1 MLERILHFSIRQRW
15 LVLVATVAVALWGL
29 YNYTRLPI
37 DAVPD
42 ITNVQVQINT
52 EAPGYSPLEAEQR
65 VTYLVETA
73 MAGLPR
79 LEETRSI
86 SRYGLSQVTVI
97 FEDGTDIYFA
107 RQLIA
112 ERIQEVKGRLPQGIE
127 PAMGPI
133 ATGLGE
139 IFLWTVEATPGAL
152 NADGQPYSGM
162 DLRTIQD
169 WIVRPQLKTVP
180 GVADVNTIGGFT
192 KQFHVAPHPDRLRA
206 FGLSFRHILDALERN
221 NTNIGAGY
229 IERSGEQYLIRA
241 PGQVGDLEDIR
252 RIVVGTHLGT
262 PVYLSA
268 VADVTFGSELR
279 TGAATE
285 DGEEVV
291 LGTVFMLM
299 GENSRIVAQRVA
311 AKMDDVNRTLP
322 PGVVAKTVYDR
333 TTLVDATIDTVRH
346 NLLLGALLVV
356 VVLFV
361 FLGNIRAALITACVI
376 PLSMLLTIT
385 GMVEWGVTGN
395 LLSLGALDFGIIV
408 DGAVIIVE
416 NCMRRLAERQH
427 QLGRLLTRAER
438 FETVFEGSKEV
449 RRATM
454 FGELIIMIVYL
465 PILTLTGIEGK
476 MFYPMAFTVLA
487 ALLGAMILSVTFV
500 PAAVALFVTGRVSEK
515 ENPVVR
521 WAERAYRPSLLAAM
535 RHRAATVAV
544 AGALMLVTGAM
555 ALRLGS
561 EFLPSLDEGDL
572 LVHALRIPGTSLS
585 TAIEMQ
591 HTLERKFKTYPEVD
605 YVFSKIGTAEIATDP
620 MPPSVADTYVMLK
633 PREAWPDPTRPKAD
647 FVEQLQKD
655 LPFIPGNNYEFIQ
668 PIQMRFN
675 ELIAG
680 VRSDVAVKVFG
691 DDIDVLAEVGTRIET
706 VLASVP
712 GAADTTVEQ
721 TTGLPVLTIHL
732 KRPEMARLGLN
743 VADVQDV
750 IEVAIGGKTV
760 GQVFEGDRRFDIMV
774 RLPDALRTDVEQM
787 KRILVPLPEAARAG
801 GIVPVSATS
810 GGFIPLG
817 AVADFEVAP
826 GPNQV
831 SRENGK
837 RRVVVTANVRGR
849 DIGSFVAEAEQR
861 IRDGVV
867 VPPGYWTAWGGQ
879 FEQLLSAR
887 QRLQIVVPVALLLI
901 FGLLFVTFG
910 NARDALL
917 VFTGVPLALTGGVFF
932 LWIRGIPF
940 SISAAVG
947 FIALSGV
954 AVLNGLVMIT
964 FINKLRE
971 EGRPLEDAVIQ
982 GAIGRLRPVLM
993 TALVASLGFL
1003 PMALATGRGA
1013 EVQRPLAT
1021 VVAGGILSSTAL
1033 TLLLL
1038 PVLYRMVAREK
1049 RREATS

>member
-1 MLERILHFSIRQRW
+1 MLERILQFSIRQRW
-15 LVLVATVAVALWGL
+15 LVVAASTAVAALGL

-42 ITNVQVQINT
+42 ITNVQVQVNT
-52 EAPGYSPLEAEQR
+52 EAPGYSPFEAEQR
-65 VTYLVETA
+65 VTYLIEAA
-73 MAGLPR
+73 MAGLPK

-97 FEDGTDIYFA
+97 FEDGTDIFFA

-112 ERIQEVKGRLPQGIE
+112 ERIQEVKSRLPQGIE

-139 IFLWTVEATPGAL
+139 IFLWTVQAEPSAA
-152 NADGQPYSGM
+152 NAEGQPYSGM

-180 GVADVNTIGGFT
+180 GVADVNTIGGYT
-192 KQFHVAPHPDRLRA
+192 KQFHVTPFPDRLMA
-206 FGLSFRHILDALERN
+206 YGLSLGDVLEALGRN
-221 NTNIGAGY
+221 NTNVGAGY
-229 IERSGEQYLIRA
+229 IEKSGEQYLIRA
-241 PGQVGDLEDIR
+241 PGQVGGLDDLR
-252 RIVVGTHLGT
+252 RIVVGTHQGT
-262 PVYLSA
+262 PVYLGT
-268 VADVTFGSELR
+268 VADIHLGNELR

-285 DGEEVV
+285 DGKEVV

-299 GENSRIVAQRVA
+299 GENSRVVAQRVA
-311 AKMDDVNRTLP
+311 AKMEEVNRTLP

-333 TTLVDATIDTVRH
+333 TTLVDATIETVSH
-346 NLLLGALLVV
+346 NLALGALLVIA
-356 VVLFV
+356 VLFM
-361 FLGNIRAALITACVI
+361 FLGNIRAAVITACVI
-376 PLSMLLTIT
+376 PLSMLLAIT
-385 GMVEWGVTGN
+385 GMVENGVSGN

-416 NCMRRLAERQH
+416 NCMRRLAQRQH
-427 QLGRLLTRAER
+427 ELGRLLTRAER
-438 FETVFEGSKEV
+438 FETVFEASKEV

-487 ALLGAMILSVTFV
+487 ALFGAMVLSLTFV
-500 PAAVALFVTGRVSEK
+500 PAAVALFVTGRVSEQ
-515 ENPVVR
+515 EGAIVR
-521 WAERAYRPSLLAAM
+521 WAERAYLPSLQVAM
-535 RHRAATVAV
+535 RNRAATVAA
-544 AGALMLVTGAM
+544 AGMLLAVSGAM
-555 ALRLGS
+555 ATRLGS

-572 LVHALRIPGTSLS
+572 LVHALRIPGTSLT
-585 TAIEMQ
+585 TAIDMQ
-591 HTLERKFKTYPEVD
+591 HALERKFKSYPEVD

-633 PREAWPDPTRPKAD
+633 PREQWPDPGRPKAD
-647 FVEQLQKD
+647 FVAQLQRD
-655 LPFIPGNNYEFIQ
+655 LPLVPGNNYEFIQ

-691 DDIDVLAEVGTRIET
+691 DDMDVLAGVGDDIET

-712 GAADTTVEQ
+712 GAADTKVEQ
-721 TTGLPVLTIHL
+721 TTGLPLLTVHL
-732 KRPEMARLGLN
+732 KREEMARLGLN

-750 IEVAIGGKTV
+750 VEVAIGGKQA
-760 GQVFEGDRRFDIMV
+760 GQVFEGDRRFDIVV
-774 RLPDALRTDVEQM
+774 RLPDVLRSAMEQM
-787 KRILVPLPEAARAG
+787 TRIPVPLPGRG
-801 GIVPVSATS
+801 YV
-810 GGFIPLG
+810 PLG
-817 AVADFEVAP
+817 AVADLEVAS

-861 IRDGVV
+861 IRESVV
-867 VPPGYWTAWGGQ
+867 IPPGYWTAWGGQ
-879 FEQLLSAR
+879 FEQLISAR
-887 QRLQIVVPVALLLI
+887 QRLLIVVPAALVLI
-901 FGLLFVTFG
+901 FTLLVATFG

-917 VFTGVPLALTGGVFF
+917 VFTGVPLALTGGVFL
-932 LWIRGIPF
+932 LWARDIPL

-964 FINKLRE
+964 FINALRD
-971 EGRPLEDAVIQ
+971 EGRPVEEAVIS
-982 GAIGRLRPVLM
+982 GAVARLRPVLM

-1021 VVAGGILSSTAL
+1021 VVVGGILSSTAL
-1033 TLLLL
+1033 TLIVL
-1038 PVLYRMVAREK
+1038 PVLYGLFARE
-1049 RREATS
+1049 RAEAEV

>member
-15 LVLVATVAVALWGL
+15 LVVIATIAVALWGL

-79 LEETRSI
+79 LDETRSI

-127 PAMGPI
+127 PTMGPI

-139 IFLWTVEATPGAL
+139 IFLWTVEATPGAV
-152 NADGQPYSGM
+152 NAEGQPYSGM

-180 GVADVNTIGGFT
+180 GVADVNTIGGYT
-192 KQFHVAPHPDRLRA
+192 KQFHVTPHPDKLRA
-206 FGLSFRHILDALERN
+206 YGLSFGNILEALERN
-221 NTNIGAGY
+221 NSNIGAGY

-241 PGQVGDLEDIR
+241 PGQVEDLEDIR
-252 RIVVGTHLGT
+252 RIVVGTHRGT
-262 PVYLSA
+262 PVYLST
-268 VADVTFGSELR
+268 VADVIFGHELR

-285 DGEEVV
+285 DGKEIV

-299 GENSRIVAQRVA
+299 GENSRVVAQRVA
-311 AKMDDVNRTLP
+311 AKMEEVNLTLP
-322 PGVVAKTVYDR
+322 AGVVAKTVYDR
-333 TTLVDATIDTVRH
+333 TTLVDATIETVTH
-346 NLLLGALLVV
+346 NLALGALLVI

-427 QLGRLLTRAER
+427 ELGRLLTRAER
-438 FETVFEGSKEV
+438 FEMVFEGSKEV

-487 ALLGAMILSVTFV
+487 ALFGAMVLSVTFV

-515 ENPVVR
+515 VNPVVR
-521 WAERAYRPSLLAAM
+521 WAERAYRPALLTAM
-535 RHRAATVAV
+535 RNRVATVAV

-572 LVHALRIPGTSLS
+572 LVHALRIPGTSLT

-633 PREAWPDPTRPKAD
+633 PREAWPDPDRPKAD
-647 FVEQLQKD
+647 FVH
-655 LPFIPGNNYEFIQ
+655 
-668 PIQMRFN
+668 
-675 ELIAG
+675 
-680 VRSDVAVKVFG
+680 VSRS
-691 DDIDVLAEVGTRIET
+691 L
-706 VLASVP
+706 S
-712 GAADTTVEQ
+712 
-721 TTGLPVLTIHL
+721 
-732 KRPEMARLGLN
+732 
-743 VADVQDV
+743 
-750 IEVAIGGKTV
+750 
-760 GQVFEGDRRFDIMV
+760 
-774 RLPDALRTDVEQM
+774 
-787 KRILVPLPEAARAG
+787 
-801 GIVPVSATS
+801 SAT
-810 GGFIPLG
+810 
-817 AVADFEVAP
+817 
-826 GPNQV
+826 
-831 SRENGK
+831 
-837 RRVVVTANVRGR
+837 
-849 DIGSFVAEAEQR
+849 
-861 IRDGVV
+861 
-867 VPPGYWTAWGGQ
+867 
-879 FEQLLSAR
+879 
-887 QRLQIVVPVALLLI
+887 IVI
-901 FGLLFVTFG
+901 C
-910 NARDALL
+910 
-917 VFTGVPLALTGGVFF
+917 
-932 LWIRGIPF
+932 
-940 SISAAVG
+940 
-947 FIALSGV
+947 
-954 AVLNGLVMIT
+954 
-964 FINKLRE
+964 
-971 EGRPLEDAVIQ
+971 
-982 GAIGRLRPVLM
+982 
-993 TALVASLGFL
+993 
-1003 PMALATGRGA
+1003 
-1013 EVQRPLAT
+1013 
-1021 VVAGGILSSTAL
+1021 ST
-1033 TLLLL
+1033 
-1038 PVLYRMVAREK
+1038 
-1049 RREATS
+1049 